1 MPPPPH
7 LHANAPCHVRHDVI
21 GGLFLLLGQDGE
33 QRLDRGLQPAHGV
46 EMGAHMMVHHR
57 QMSEHALV
65 HGMIRAGR
73 VHLRAD
79 LGGLLRRRAIGV
91 GERVPRR
98 LLRVREFQFRLEIGE
113 PAFDML
119 GHAAEHVPHHA
130 GHAAAVLHA
139 AHAAMPPPCSIPLHA
154 LHVHALHVM
163 AHRAMVHAPGGRWR
177 ALRGL
182 GQGDPGHQEK
192 RRRPRDVAA
201 RQDFANG
208 LFMRIHGDL
217 PLGAFVRAFRLW

>member
-1 MPPPPH
+1 
-7 LHANAPCHVRHDVI
+7 
-21 GGLFLLLGQDGE
+21 
-33 QRLDRGLQPAHGV
+33 
-46 EMGAHMMVHHR
+46 MGAHMMLHHR

-65 HGMIRAGR
+65 HGVIGAGR

-91 GERVPRR
+91 GECVPRR

-113 PAFDML
+113 AAFDML

-139 AHAAMPPPCSIPLHA
+139 AHHAAHAAAMLHAAHSFHA

-163 AHRAMVHAPGGRWR
+163 AHRAVVHAAGGRRR

-201 RQDFANG
+201 RQDFASG
-208 LFMRIHGDL
+208 LFMRVHGDL
-217 PLGAFVRAFRLW
+217 PLGALGRAFKLWQPARS